1 MNDFF
6 EEDMFEDDEVLDDA
20 TDSDYDDVQY
30 ILELMETGMDI
41 CEEAVNSL
49 DKLVTLNNKL
59 GGSEI
64 TGVNQEVLLAYKTIF
79 EKVIPDLI
87 AGENLDLT
95 IQTVKNSLNT
105 SDNVA
110 KEYVDNKRTMLLE
123 AIENNKQ

>member
-79 EKVIPDLI
+79 ERVIPDLI
-87 AGENLDLT
+87 AGENLDLA